1 MSSNHSNSLAAA
13 VLLIGALF
21 ITVSII
27 AMIGALYMY
36 RYSNFEYMG
45 MMRGMSFYAFVVP
58 IPFLIIGIA
67 IVAYSLTSMRSR
79 PATSL
84 VETASPPSF
93 PDDQVLKLLPE
104 QERRVVEYL
113 MEAGGEAFQYK
124 MARDLS
130 LDKVKS
136 WRIIRR
142 LEEKGLVE
150 VDKVKGRNLIRLRK
164 HPA

>member
-1 MSSNHSNSLAAA
+1 MAGSNSNSLATA

-21 ITVSII
+21 IVVSII

-58 IPFLIIGIA
+58 IPFLVIGIA
-67 IVAYSLTSMRSR
+67 IVAYSLTSMRAR
-79 PATSL
+79 TTPPLA
-84 VETASPPSF
+84 ETASPAPF
-93 PDDQVLKLLPE
+93 PDDQVLNLLTE

-113 MEAGGEAFQYK
+113 IKAGGEAFQYK
-124 MARDLS
+124 IARDLS
-130 LDKVKS
+130 LNKVKS

-150 VDKVKGRNLIRLRK
+150 VDKVRGRNLIRLRK
-164 HPA
+164 R